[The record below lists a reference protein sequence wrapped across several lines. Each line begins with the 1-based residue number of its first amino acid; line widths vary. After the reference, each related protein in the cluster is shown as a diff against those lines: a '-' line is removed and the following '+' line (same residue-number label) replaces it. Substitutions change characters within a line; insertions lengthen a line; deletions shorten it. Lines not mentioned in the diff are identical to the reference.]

1 MTHTTLRM
9 PFMPMG
15 WGLAVAALTACAPA
29 LNWREVRPT
38 QADGLVALFPC
49 KPDAVQRDIVLPGLP
64 DAVTMHLLSCEADGQ
79 RWVLS
84 HLRVADV
91 AQVPQ
96 ALRAL
101 ASATRGNLEAATR
114 SAGKG
119 RTPPTSQDGPAQT
132 APHEV
137 DRQVEASELPPVVVP
152 RMTPQPDARTWRFE
166 AQRPG
171 DGAGPSVPLS
181 VTASHFS
188 HGLTVFQASVWQAGE
203 AASAHSGREA
213 VTTFLQGFHFPG

>member
-1 MTHTTLRM
+1 MRPSMTRL
-9 PFMPMG
+9 
-15 WGLAVAALTACAPA
+15 GLLAAASVWASACAPT

-49 KPDAVQRDIVLPGLP
+49 KPDEAQRDIVLPGWP
-64 DAVTMHLLSCEADGQ
+64 DAVTVHLLSCEADGQ

-91 AQVPQ
+91 TQVPL

-101 ASATRGNLEAATR
+101 ASATRGNLEVATR
-114 SAGKG
+114 AAGAVP
-119 RTPPTSQDGPAQT
+119 TPPTSQGGGSST
-132 APHEV
+132 VPHEV
-137 DRQVEASELPPVVVP
+137 SRQVEASELPPVAVP

-166 AQRPG
+166 ARRPG
-171 DGAGPSVPLS
+171 DGGGPGVPLI

-188 HGLTVFQASVWQAGE
+188 HGLAVFQASVWQSGE